1 MKKVVLV
8 ALFMVGLL
16 ADNNITKLGER
27 VYIENS
33 CNSCHGNFAEG
44 SGSAPKL
51 IGLKEKYLI
60 ERLNELK
67 SGKVRSAFGGIMV
80 SFAKALDENQTKAVS
95 KYLST
100 LKKDTNI
107 ERYDVEFDPSD
118 DGSS

>member
-1 MKKVVLV
+1 MKKIALV
-8 ALFMVGLL
+8 SLL
-16 ADNNITKLGER
+16 TIAVFGDSNITKLGER

-67 SGKVRSAFGGIMV
+67 SGKVRIAFGGIMV

-100 LKKDTNI
+100 LKKDNNI